1 MVTKI
6 AKRSAP
12 RRSLGEPPPPSAARG
27 NLAEPEVAAAA
38 AGATDAPP
46 GASRDEERVDGRT
59 LRRTGRTE
67 QFATRVHP
75 QFRDELVEV
84 ARVTGKRYNE
94 ILEESLALY
103 RERLGLAKR

>member
-1 MVTKI
+1 MATKI
-6 AKRSAP
+6 EKRPSP

-27 NLAEPEVAAAA
+27 NLAEPEVAAMSETGAA
-38 AGATDAPP
+38 PGNAGRDA
-46 GASRDEERVDGRT
+46 GRVDGRT

-84 ARVTGKRYNE
+84 AQATGKRYNE

-103 RERLGLAKR
+103 RERLGLPKR